1 MKTKTNGII
10 MEDVTII
17 SNGVSIEGK
26 ISSKGNIR
34 IDGNIKGD
42 VTAQGNITIG
52 ESGYVQGNINGQ
64 NINIGGKV
72 DGAATAKDKITLES
86 KSVLK
91 GDLITRVLVV
101 ESGAIFD
108 GKSSMTNVNE
118 SLFKDSPK

>member
-1 MKTKTNGII
+1 MD
-10 MEDVTII
+10 DVTII

-26 ISSKGNIR
+26 INSKGNIR

-72 DGAATAKDKITLES
+72 DGTLTAKDKITLEA

-91 GDLITRVLVV
+91 GDLITRILVV
-101 ESGAIFD
+101 DSGATFD
-108 GKSSMTNVNE
+108 GKSSM
-118 SLFKDSPK
+118 SKSSSDLMKDAPK

>member
-1 MKTKTNGII
+1 

-26 ISSKGNIR
+26 ITSKGNIR

-72 DGAATAKDKITLES
+72 DGTATAKDKITLEA

-91 GDLITRVLVV
+91 GDLITRILVV

-108 GKSSMTNVNE
+108 GKSSMTNGNE
-118 SLFKDSPK
+118 NLFKDSPK